1 MAEPDQV
8 GALQFNDGYALD
20 RDTLL
25 LASREVDE
33 LEEQVSYV
41 AILSKGKWRFIGFD
55 DVTVSVAALDRAR
68 HGFFLGNSGR
78 VLVTGLGQRVVE
90 DIPTEESLGEV
101 LRIRNIA
108 DELYVC
114 GMTGQVYRRDDS
126 KWRAIDKGIR
136 GRDQLDL
143 GDLGGT
149 GPRNI
154 YAIGSFGEIVHF
166 NGKSWRVLDAPS
178 NVPLSGIR
186 VLSETEIYVC
196 GQDGLVLRGSGPDE
210 WEVISS
216 RDFDYHLSSVE
227 WYRDRLYAAYDGGLL
242 EWFQGE
248 WKEVSF
254 NFEGEV
260 DCHVLQARDDALF
273 SFGYEHILAFDGSR
287 WRRIVPGT

>member
-1 MAEPDQV
+1 
-8 GALQFNDGYALD
+8 
-20 RDTLL
+20 
-25 LASREVDE
+25 
-33 LEEQVSYV
+33 
-41 AILSKGKWRFIGFD
+41 
-55 DVTVSVAALDRAR
+55 
-68 HGFFLGNSGR
+68 
-78 VLVTGLGQRVVE
+78 
-90 DIPTEESLGEV
+90 
-101 LRIRNIA
+101 
-108 DELYVC
+108 
-114 GMTGQVYRRDDS
+114 MTGQVYRRDDG

-149 GPRNI
+149 GARNI
-154 YAIGSFGEIVHF
+154 YAVSSFGEIVHF

-216 RDFDYHLSSVE
+216 REFDYHVLSVE
-227 WYRDRLYAAYDGGLL
+227 WYQDRLYAAHAGGLL

-254 NFEGEV
+254 ELEGET
-260 DCHVLQARDDALF
+260 DGHGLQTRDGVLF